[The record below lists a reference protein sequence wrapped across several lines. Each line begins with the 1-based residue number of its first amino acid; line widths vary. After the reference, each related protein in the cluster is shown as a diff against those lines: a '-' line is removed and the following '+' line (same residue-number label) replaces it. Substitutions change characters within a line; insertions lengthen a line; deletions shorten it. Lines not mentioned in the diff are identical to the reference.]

1 MTHAWIYAE
10 INPRSFLYSDCRS
23 TADQW
28 KRIGDLIETANRP
41 TAGCQL
47 AVFCDKLA
55 LRLISHVI
63 LKSIVATIYA
73 QLFGTILLCSDC
85 VMAGGNRVI
94 GGSYVPTYIQN
105 VQVFYQPPT

>member
-1 MTHAWIYAE
+1 MKTST
-10 INPRSFLYSDCRS
+10 NLLRKLRVQVPFRSSDGI
-23 TADQW
+23 QEV
-28 KRIGDLIETANRP
+28 DLELAN
-41 TAGCQL
+41 TI
-47 AVFCDKLA
+47 
-55 LRLISHVI
+55 RLISHLI